1 MTAAIVLIQVP
12 NEISRN
18 LEIEMGRGWIVELAE
33 ERVDGKDIVFIQKG
47 LFGTEGGLKMY
58 VYANEHP
65 PPHFHVIYG
74 SEENSFSILD
84 ATPLYTNGGLNKWFK
99 TIKKWHQK
107 NKVALIDAWN
117 KSRPSDCPV
126 GPIAL

>member
-33 ERVDGKDIVFIQKG
+33 ERVDGKDIAFVQKG

-84 ATPLYTNGGLNKWFK
+84 AAPLYATGGLKKWFK

-107 NKVALIDAWN
+107 NKAALIDAWN